1 MPGVEIEVVEIEK
14 EEEDQVVVGMANF
27 TIKTCDDLFRAVV
40 STVPGVEVGVAMNEA
55 VPRLTRFTGNEERL
69 EGLAAKNALNIG
81 ASHAFVILM
90 RGAYPINVLN
100 GIRNVPG
107 VCSIIGSTANQCQ
120 VLVGKTGL
128 GRAILGFVDGTAVE
142 SIEND
147 AGKKQRRDLVGKIGY
162 PLG

>member
-1 MPGVEIEVVEIEK
+1 MPGVEIEVVDVEK

-40 STVPGVEVGVAMNEA
+40 SAVPEVEVGVAMNEA
-55 VPRLTRFTGNEERL
+55 VPKLTRSTGNEERL
-69 EGLAAKNALNIG
+69 EGLASRNALNIG
-81 ASHAFVILM
+81 ASHAFVVVM

-100 GIRNVPG
+100 RIMTVPG
-107 VCSIIGSTANQCQ
+107 VCSIIGSTANPCQ
-120 VLVGKTGL
+120 VLVGTTGL

-142 SIEND
+142 SIED
-147 AGKKQRRDLVGKIGY
+147 EGGKKQRRDLVGKIGY